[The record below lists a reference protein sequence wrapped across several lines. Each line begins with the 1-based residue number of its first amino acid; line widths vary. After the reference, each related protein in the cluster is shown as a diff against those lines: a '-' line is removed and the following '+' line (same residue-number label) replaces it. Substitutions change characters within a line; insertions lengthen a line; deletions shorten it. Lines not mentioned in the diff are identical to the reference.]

1 MDDVG
6 APNIDAVNCNELAI
20 AVGTEDA
27 REVPIP
33 LEPVTDETAEGETDE
48 VTARERDDPLDKLPV
63 TEVCETD
70 ASDCTTLEMVAA
82 DTDVVAI
89 PDVTDGIAEV
99 EMEVEVP
106 TSEIDDPLD
115 KIPVDEET
123 DVSEDC
129 APIERP
135 ARGIEVVP
143 APDIVDCA
151 DVAIAV
157 EAEDTEGLVDVA
169 DVRDG
174 PEVLEVE
181 VDAAAEMDNGID
193 EGDSA
198 AVLAD
203 DGITKVACTEP
214 GVDVTSTVVNEDAVG
229 VTVRRAEEV

>member
-1 MDDVG
+1 M
-6 APNIDAVNCNELAI
+6 
-20 AVGTEDA
+20 
-27 REVPIP
+27 PIP
-33 LEPVTDETAEGETDE
+33 LEAVTDEIAKVETEG
-48 VTARERDDPLDKLPV
+48 VTVSERDNPLDKLPV
-63 TEVCETD
+63 TEDWETD
-70 ASDCTTLEMVAA
+70 AREDCTTLEMVAA

-135 ARGIEVVP
+135 AKGIEVVP
-143 APDIVDCA
+143 APDVVDCA

-157 EAEDTEGLVDVA
+157 EAEDTEELEDVA
-169 DVRDG
+169 DVRDD
-174 PEVLEVE
+174 PEVLEVD
-181 VDAAAEMDNGID
+181 VDTAAEMDNAVD
-193 EGDSA
+193 EGDSV

-203 DGITKVACTEP
+203 EGIAKVACTEP

-229 VTVRRAEEV
+229 VTFKCAEEV

>member
-1 MDDVG
+1 M
-6 APNIDAVNCNELAI
+6 
-20 AVGTEDA
+20 
-27 REVPIP
+27 PIP
-33 LEPVTDETAEGETDE
+33 LEPVTDEAAEVETE
-48 VTARERDDPLDKLPV
+48 GVTARERDDPLDKLPV
-63 TEVCETD
+63 TEDCETD
-70 ASDCTTLEMVAA
+70 VREDCTTLEMVAA

-135 ARGIEVVP
+135 AREIEVVP
-143 APDIVDCA
+143 APDVVDCA

-157 EAEDTEGLVDVA
+157 EAEDTDELEDVA
-169 DVRDG
+169 DVRDD
-174 PEVLEVE
+174 PEVLEVD
-181 VDAAAEMDNGID
+181 VDTAAEMDNAVD
-193 EGDSA
+193 EGDSV
-198 AVLAD
+198 AVVAD
-203 DGITKVACTEP
+203 EGITKVACTEP